1 MVYNKVLLPKN
12 RSIALLGSELDC
24 RFSGAAL
31 HVREDAASARGVAG
45 SFAGCVGGTEAPR
58 RVPDRRQG
66 AVMIHSAKIQRQV
79 DASVLP
85 IAVAAMRLGCEPP
98 L

>member
-1 MVYNKVLLPKN
+1 MTYNKVLLPKN

-24 RFSGAAL
+24 RFSVAGIP
-31 HVREDAASARGVAG
+31 VRRDTVSARGVAG

-58 RVPDRRQG
+58 HVPDRRQG
-66 AVMIHSAKIQRQV
+66 AAMIHGAKIQWQV
-79 DASVLP
+79 DAFVLAM
-85 IAVAAMRLGCEPP
+85 AVALTQLGCEPP

>member
-1 MVYNKVLLPKN
+1 MYNKVLLTKN

-24 RFSGAAL
+24 RFSGAVFLSGGMPPRRVAWP
-31 HVREDAASARGVAG
+31 VRSRAAW
-45 SFAGCVGGTEAPR
+45 GGTEAPR
-58 RVPDRRQG
+58 HVPDRRQG
-66 AVMIHSAKIQRQV
+66 AVMIHSAKIQRQA

-85 IAVAAMRLGCEPP
+85 IAVAAMRVGCEPP